1 VEDHVDNSREFA
13 EGSGGRTPDGAEA
26 PHLTLQ
32 RCANSHA
39 FFLVFASCPL
49 CGGKLESFSSP
60 PDAVLISHT
69 VVRVSP
75 TGSPF
80 ALGLARAA
88 SGAQTLCIIE
98 NGVESDP
105 GSDVV
110 ITKRDGLYYAA
121 PRARKA

>member
-1 VEDHVDNSREFA
+1 MKDHTNDSREFA
-13 EGSGGRTPDGAEA
+13 EESGGRAQDRAEA

-39 FFLVFASCPL
+39 FFFVFESCPL
-49 CGGKLESFSSP
+49 CGGRLESFSSP
-60 PDAVLISHT
+60 PDAVLVSHT
-69 VVRVSP
+69 IVRVSP
-75 TGSPF
+75 AGSPF

-88 SGAQTLCIIE
+88 SGAQTLCIID
-98 NGVESDP
+98 NGTESDP

-110 ITKRDGLYYAA
+110 ITKRDGLYHAA